1 MQLDAEDELNVA
13 VEQLQRAASMIK
25 QQRSIEAKMWQKRIQ
40 ELSEENDL
48 LQNQL
53 VELQNENRQIKANY
67 QSQSA
72 EIESL
77 RALNASLTRTLQSK
91 DQEIQRYINFNQNL
105 KGLIDQN
112 TVDSVPISPS
122 LPPSQQPTT
131 RQVPPTSNTSFSSY
145 SPISNPKYY
154 MNSPSKPSAIPTAN
168 RYISPMQDY
177 NMPEN
182 SPSPSINHQISSIQN
197 QSTPTATASKSSIFI
212 KAAKEELTY
221 SDFNQMIN
229 EIKLYNKHNQTR
241 EETIKH
247 VERLLCPTHRALF
260 EQFLPM
266 ISGI

>member
-1 MQLDAEDELNVA
+1 MQLDAEDELSA
-13 VEQLQRAASMIK
+13 AIEQVQRAASMVK

-53 VELQNENRQIKANY
+53 ADLQNENRQMKADL
-67 QSQSA
+67 QSQTA

-77 RALNASLTRTLQSK
+77 RALNASLTRTLQSR
-91 DQEIQRYINFNQNL
+91 DQEIQRFVSFNQNL
-105 KGLIDQN
+105 KGLIDQQP
-112 TVDSVPISPS
+112 VDSGIPLSSKPMDTNYSSINNSY
-122 LPPSQQPTT
+122 QQPASSSF
-131 RQVPPTSNTSFSSY
+131 TSYSPNKTQKYSFSSPNKSTTASTTNQY
-145 SPISNPKYY
+145 SNNYNYNYSSSSPIRSN
-154 MNSPSKPSAIPTAN
+154 AT
-168 RYISPMQDY
+168 
-177 NMPEN
+177 
-182 SPSPSINHQISSIQN
+182 SS
-197 QSTPTATASKSSIFI
+197 SKSSMFI

-229 EIKLYNKHNQTR
+229 EIKLYNKHSQTR

-247 VERLLCPTHRALF
+247 VERLLCPTHRSLY

>member
-1 MQLDAEDELNVA
+1 MQLDAEDELSAAIDQV
-13 VEQLQRAASMIK
+13 QRAATMVK

-53 VELQNENRQIKANY
+53 ADLQNENRQMKADL

-77 RALNASLTRTLQSK
+77 RALNASLTRTLQSR
-91 DQEIQRYINFNQNL
+91 DQDIQRFVSFNQNL
-105 KGLIDQN
+105 KGLIDQQPIDS
-112 TVDSVPISPS
+112 TPPLSTKVDINYSSLNNSSYQQQQQNSASFSAYSPNKTQKYSFNSPIKPSTTANQYSSNNYNYNNYSPS
-122 LPPSQQPTT
+122 SSMRNNPSS
-131 RQVPPTSNTSFSSY
+131 TSSS
-145 SPISNPKYY
+145 S
-154 MNSPSKPSAIPTAN
+154 
-168 RYISPMQDY
+168 
-177 NMPEN
+177 
-182 SPSPSINHQISSIQN
+182 
-197 QSTPTATASKSSIFI
+197 SKSSQFI

-229 EIKLYNKHNQTR
+229 EIKLYNKHSQTR
-241 EETIKH
+241 DETIKH
-247 VERLLCPTHRALF
+247 VERLLCPTHRSLY